1 MKKVLLRALELAFE
15 KVDILTQT
23 IDDADARHLVNLN
36 FQEILERDID
46 QKEANIE
53 KLKERVSLLQLECT
67 EKRSRIEE
75 LESLE
80 VFQSK
85 DKLTYE
91 ETSAIGDRF
100 MDIVGKEETN
110 YPEDDEAPEYPTL
123 FTLDNIVYFEN
134 SNGVFMELQDGEHV
148 GVPVQITYEEYTVAV
163 NRYINK

>member
-1 MKKVLLRALELAFE
+1 MQETLLRALELAFE

-23 IDDADARHLVNLN
+23 IDDAKARHLVNLN

-67 EKRSRIEE
+67 EKRARIEE

-85 DKLTYE
+85 AKLTYE
-91 ETSAIGDRF
+91 EASAIGDRF
-100 MDIVGKEETN
+100 MDIIGKEDPRD
-110 YPEDDEAPEYPTL
+110 YPEECSE
-123 FTLDNIVYFEN
+123 
-134 SNGVFMELQDGEHV
+134 
-148 GVPVQITYEEYTVAV
+148 
-163 NRYINK
+163 